1 MDIAERS
8 TSSNAPTPRWLAAGL
23 AASVLILLCG
33 WLLAGVYVY
42 YRFAGPVAPGLMVG
56 DTPIGGLSEAQAAD
70 RIDQRWNRERVLLV
84 SDGQRY
90 WQAQPLDF
98 GLWVHPAATARQA
111 YQVGRGEQRWQE
123 LWQVIFGR
131 QPLEIR
137 PQVVFSPTV
146 AVERLRNWR
155 GLVEYA
161 PEPPQLSYAGGEW
174 RAMPGAA
181 GVALDV
187 EATVRFLE
195 QNAEVVLR
203 SGVLTLVTRPLLS
216 DTADLEA
223 RLPSLVEQLNR
234 PLRVEGYDPILDR
247 SEVWDVPPELLAE
260 WVRLDWE
267 SGEPRLRLD
276 ESGFPAYL
284 EGLQNR
290 LIDGRSV
297 WLPPDPYNL
306 TERWVSGTP
315 YTIILRHP
323 PTTYTIQPGDTLLSI
338 SYRVQIPAWMILRA
352 NPGLNADVLPA
363 GGVLTIPARSD
374 LLPLPVVPGKRILIS
389 ISAQRMNVYENGN
402 LIREFVISTGVDRSP
417 TQPGVFQVQ
426 THVAE
431 AYASVWDLT
440 MPFFMGIYEARPGFM
455 NGIHGLP
462 NLSGGRRLWAGNLGR
477 PVSYGCIILDLPAA
491 EWLYDWAQNG
501 VVVEIRE

>member
-1 MDIAERS
+1 MSITERS
-8 TSSNAPTPRWLAAGL
+8 PSSGTSTPRWLTAGL
-23 AASVLILLCG
+23 AAAALILLGG

-42 YRFAGPVAPGLMVG
+42 YRFAGPVAPRLMVG
-56 DTPIGGLSEAQAAD
+56 DMPIGGLSEAQAAA

-84 SDGQRY
+84 TDGERY

-98 GLWVHPAATARQA
+98 GLWVDPAATARQA
-111 YQVGRGEQRWQE
+111 YAVGRGERRWQE

-137 PQVVFSPTV
+137 PQVVFSPTI

-161 PEPPQLSYAGGEW
+161 PEPAQLSHAGGEW
-174 RAMPGAA
+174 RAVPGAA
-181 GVALDV
+181 GIALDV
-187 EATVRFLE
+187 EATVRWME
-195 QNAEVVLR
+195 QNPEVILR
-203 SGVLTLVTRPLLS
+203 SGVLTLVTRRLPS
-216 DTADLEA
+216 STADLEA
-223 RLPSLVEQLNR
+223 RLPLLVEQLNR

-247 SEVWDVPPELLAE
+247 SEVWDVPPQLLAE

-267 SGEPRLRLD
+267 SGEPRLNLD

-284 EGLQNR
+284 EGLQDR
-290 LIDGRSV
+290 LTDGRSV

-315 YTIILRHP
+315 YTVILRHP
-323 PTTYTIQPGDTLLSI
+323 PTTYTVQPGDTLLSI

-363 GGVLTIPARSD
+363 GSVLTIPARSD
-374 LLPLPVVPGKRILIS
+374 LLPLPVIPGKRILIS
-389 ISAQRMNVYENGN
+389 ISAQRMTVLENGQP
-402 LIREFVISTGVDRSP
+402 IREFVISTGIDRSP

-440 MPFFMGIYEARPGFM
+440 MPYFLGIYEAWPGFM

-462 NLSGGRRLWAGNLGR
+462 TLSGGRRLWAGSLGR